1 MGIASKSVIIVLTVP
16 LAISSCKPTTEQ
28 IKPERLTTQP
38 TFSKIPVL
46 NFATFHMGGTS
57 DANSA
62 EFDEN
67 NRKNQEDAREIA
79 SMLAE
84 FKPTIVCVEVPL
96 DRNAALDSVFQ
107 AYLQNGN
114 PSTYYGEVG
123 MVAFEIAKI
132 SQLERLYGID
142 HKMDYNYMIGEEID
156 NTIDPVTYQEYTE
169 NPFKTTPGIAIN
181 EDSLSLLDR
190 LKLMNQPEY
199 LNFLI
204 EINADILTHV
214 GTENNFEGA
223 DEAAK
228 YYQRNLRMYSNL
240 NRIPKD
246 STDRIF
252 LIMGGSHTAF
262 FNDFMR
268 RSPKYELVDVFEYL
282 P

>member
-1 MGIASKSVIIVLTVP
+1 
-16 LAISSCKPTTEQ
+16 
-28 IKPERLTTQP
+28 
-38 TFSKIPVL
+38 
-46 NFATFHMGGTS
+46 
-57 DANSA
+57 
-62 EFDEN
+62 
-67 NRKNQEDAREIA
+67 
-79 SMLAE
+79 
-84 FKPTIVCVEVPL
+84 
-96 DRNAALDSVFQ
+96 
-107 AYLQNGN
+107 
-114 PSTYYGEVG
+114 

-132 SQLERLYGID
+132 SQLKRLYGID

-156 NTIDPVTYQEYTE
+156 NVIDPVTYQDYTE

-181 EDSLSLLDR
+181 EDNLSLLDR
-190 LKLMNQPEY
+190 LKLMNQSAY

-228 YYQRNLRMYSNL
+228 YYHRNLRMYSNL